1 MKIIMK
7 KMQKIEEEKCTTE
20 IKLSKLNDQMKDQ
33 YKEIS
38 NKDYVIQTLRDEI
51 QNYKVGVH
59 DTKTMAISE
68 MNVENK
74 TLKSTVRKEIKTTTI
89 VGTRLK
95 VAGFIC
101 KKFLLEKKLSSK

>member
-1 MKIIMK
+1 M
-7 KMQKIEEEKCTTE
+7 EEEKCIAE
-20 IKLSKLNDQMKDQ
+20 IKLSKLNDQIKDQ

-38 NKDYVIQTLRDEI
+38 NKDQVIQTLRDKI

-59 DTKTMAISE
+59 DTKTMAISQ

-89 VGTRLK
+89 VGARLK
-95 VAGFIC
+95 VAGFIR
-101 KKFLLEKKLSSK
+101 KKFLFEKLPSK